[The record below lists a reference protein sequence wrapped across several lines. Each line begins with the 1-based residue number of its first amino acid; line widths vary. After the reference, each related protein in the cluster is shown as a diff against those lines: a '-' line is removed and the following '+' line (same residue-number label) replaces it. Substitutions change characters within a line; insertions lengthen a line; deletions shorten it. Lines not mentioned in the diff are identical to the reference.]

1 MNPLTQRQRRN
12 LKRQAHTLKPRVQI
26 GRNGVNQATIANID
40 KTLTDHELIK
50 IKYLEHKTE
59 RKTLTAKIAKET
71 HSHIIDEIG
80 NTATLYRMSPDH
92 SKRSIEPGKP

>member
-1 MNPLTQRQRRN
+1 MNTLTQRQRRN
-12 LKRQAHTLKPRVQI
+12 LKRQAHALKPRIQI
-26 GRNGVNQATIANID
+26 GRNGANPAAIANID

-59 RKTLTAKIAKET
+59 RKTLTAKIAEET
-71 HSHIIDEIG
+71 RSHIIDEIG

-92 SKRSIEPGKP
+92 SKRNIEPGKR